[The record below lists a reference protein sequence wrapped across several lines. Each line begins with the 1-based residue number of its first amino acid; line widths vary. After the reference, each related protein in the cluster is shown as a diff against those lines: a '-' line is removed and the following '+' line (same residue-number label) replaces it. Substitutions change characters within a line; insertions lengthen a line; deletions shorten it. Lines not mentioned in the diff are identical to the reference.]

1 VAYSEWSAPDKL
13 KNLSFRTIIQS
24 ERNVV
29 ELSVFLGAMVL
40 ESSSSVSKL
49 AGPLPVDWRLLL
61 GALDASEQHVLI
73 TDRKGRIVFA
83 NLSLAERHGRIRE
96 ELIGETVEHI
106 MRTDNHSPSQREKM
120 RAAMR
125 ESRPIRVVVQGVHS
139 SGRPLWLSLNI
150 SPLLGPDGRAGHF
163 VGIATDITQSVEDS
177 RIKKELQ
184 DRVES
189 REQERDRLALELRMA
204 QKLEAVGRLAAGVA
218 HEINT
223 PMQYISDN
231 VTFLSES
238 VDDLA
243 NVISA
248 YRTDRERGDH
258 VAAEVE
264 ADYLLTELPKAMQ
277 RTRDGLNRVTNIVR
291 AMKEFSHPN
300 SDARSSADLNKAIET
315 TLEVA
320 RSEYKHLAVIDLNL
334 APLPLVPCNIGELN
348 QVFLNLLVNAAHAIQ
363 ATGKDVSSG
372 RIRIATSHA
381 GGELHICFEDNG
393 CGIEPH
399 NLDKIFDPFFT
410 TKEVGKGTGQ
420 GLAIS
425 RSIVVDRHGG
435 TFDVHSVVGTG
446 TRFTIRLPVAPP

>member
-1 VAYSEWSAPDKL
+1 VATSNS
-13 KNLSFRTIIQS
+13 
-24 ERNVV
+24 
-29 ELSVFLGAMVL
+29 
-40 ESSSSVSKL
+40 
-49 AGPLPVDWRLLL
+49 PVAVTASLIAVDTSLLQ

-83 NLSLAERHGRIRE
+83 NLSLAARHGRVRE
-96 ELIGETVEHI
+96 ELIGEMVEQI
-106 MRTDNHSPSQREKM
+106 VRTDNHSPAQLEKM
-120 RAAMR
+120 QRAMR
-125 ESRPIRVVVQGVHS
+125 ESRPIRVVIQGVHS
-139 SGRPLWLSLNI
+139 SGSPLWLSLNI
-150 SPLLGPDGRAGHF
+150 TPLLGPDGKASHF

-184 DRVES
+184 ERIET
-189 REQERDRLALELRMA
+189 REQERDRLELELRMA
-204 QKLEAVGRLAAGVA
+204 QKLEAVGRLASGVA

-223 PMQYISDN
+223 PMQYVSDN

-243 NVISA
+243 SVINA
-248 YRTDRERGDH
+248 YRVERANGDA

-277 RTRDGLNRVTNIVR
+277 RARDGLKRVTNIVR
-291 AMKEFSHPN
+291 AMKEFSHP
-300 SDARSSADLNKAIET
+300 STEARSSADINKALET

-320 RSEYKHLAVIDLNL
+320 RSEYKHIAVVDLNL

-348 QVFLNLLVNAAHAIQ
+348 QVFLNMLVNAGHAIE
-363 ATGKDVSSG
+363 ASGKDVSSG
-372 RIRIATSHA
+372 RISIATRHVGA
-381 GGELHICFEDNG
+381 ELLISFEDNG
-393 CGIEPH
+393 CGIKPE

-435 TFDVHSVVGTG
+435 ALDVHSVVGTG
-446 TRFTIRLPVAPP
+446 TRFTIRLPVT

>member
-1 VAYSEWSAPDKL
+1 
-13 KNLSFRTIIQS
+13 
-24 ERNVV
+24 
-29 ELSVFLGAMVL
+29 VL
-40 ESSSSVSKL
+40 ESTHSVST
-49 AGPLPVDWRLLL
+49 AAAPIEADWRLLL
-61 GALDASEQHVLI
+61 GALDASEHHVLI

-83 NLSLAERHGRIRE
+83 NLSLAERHGRVRE
-96 ELIGETVEHI
+96 ELIGESVEQI
-106 MRTDNHSPSQREKM
+106 MRTDNHSPSQREKLRDAM
-120 RAAMR
+120 RANQ
-125 ESRPIRVVVQGVHS
+125 PIRVVVQGVHS
-139 SGRPLWLSLNI
+139 SGRQLWLSLNI
-150 SPLLGPDGRAGHF
+150 TPLPGADGKAGHF

-189 REQERDRLALELRMA
+189 REQERDRLALELQLA
-204 QKLEAVGRLAAGVA
+204 QKLESVGRLAAGVA

-231 VTFLSES
+231 VAFLSQS

-243 NVISA
+243 SVIAA
-248 YRTDRERGDH
+248 YRAERERGDE

-277 RTRDGLNRVTNIVR
+277 RARDGIKRVTSIVR
-291 AMKEFSHPN
+291 AMKEFSHPS
-300 SDARSSADLNKAIET
+300 SDEHTSADLNKAIET

-320 RSEYKHLAVIDLNL
+320 RSEYKHVAVVELDL
-334 APLPLVPCNIGELN
+334 APLPLLACNVGELN
-348 QVFLNLLVNAAHAIQ
+348 QVFLNLLINAAHAIE
-363 ATGKDVSSG
+363 AAGKDVSGG
-372 RIRIATSHA
+372 RIRIATSHVGA
-381 GGELHICFEDNG
+381 EVQISLEDNG
-393 CGIEPH
+393 CGIEAR

-435 TFDVHSVVGTG
+435 AFDVHSVVGTG
-446 TRFTIRLPVAPP
+446 TRFTIRLPVTPT

>member
-1 VAYSEWSAPDKL
+1 M
-13 KNLSFRTIIQS
+13 
-24 ERNVV
+24 V
-29 ELSVFLGAMVL
+29 ELSAFPGAQVL
-40 ESSSSVSKL
+40 KSTDSVSIMANLL
-49 AGPLPVDWRLLL
+49 AADWRLLL
-61 GALDASEQHVLI
+61 GALDASDQHVLI

-83 NLSLAERHGRIRE
+83 NLSLAERHGRVRE
-96 ELIGETVEHI
+96 ELIGESVEHV
-106 MRTDNHSPSQREKM
+106 MRTDNHSPSQRQELREAM
-120 RAAMR
+120 RAN
-125 ESRPIRVVVQGVHS
+125 RPIRVVVQGVHS

-150 SPLLGPDGRAGHF
+150 TPILSSDGRAGHF
-163 VGIATDITQSVEDS
+163 VGIATDITQSVEDT

-238 VDDLA
+238 VNDLA
-243 NVISA
+243 DVISA
-248 YRTDRERGDH
+248 YRADRERGDQ

-264 ADYLLTELPKAMQ
+264 AEYLLTELPKAMQ
-277 RTRDGLNRVTNIVR
+277 RARDGLKRVTNIVR

-300 SDARSSADLNKAIET
+300 SDAHTSADINKAIET

-320 RSEYKHLAVIDLNL
+320 RSEYKHLAVIEMNL
-334 APLPLVPCNIGELN
+334 APVPLVPCNVGELN
-348 QVFLNLLVNAAHAIQ
+348 QVFLNLLVNAAHAIE
-363 ATGKDVSSG
+363 AAGKDVSSG
-372 RIRIATSHA
+372 RIRIATSHVGA
-381 GGELHICFEDNG
+381 ELHISLEDNG

-435 TFDVHSVVGTG
+435 AFDVHSIVGTG
-446 TRFTIRLPVAPP
+446 TRFTIRLPVTPP

>member
-1 VAYSEWSAPDKL
+1 L
-13 KNLSFRTIIQS
+13 
-24 ERNVV
+24 
-29 ELSVFLGAMVL
+29 VL
-40 ESSSSVSKL
+40 ESSHSVSILTDPL
-49 AGPLPVDWRLLL
+49 AVDWRLLL

-83 NLSLAERHGRIRE
+83 NLSLAKRHGRVRE
-96 ELIGETVEHI
+96 ELIGETVEQI
-106 MRTDNHSPSQREKM
+106 MRTDNHSPSQREQL
-120 RAAMR
+120 REAMR
-125 ESRPIRVVVQGVHS
+125 ENRPIRIVVQGVHS
-139 SGRPLWLSLNI
+139 TGSPLWLSLNI
-150 SPLLGPDGRAGHF
+150 SPIIDPDGRARHF

-189 REQERDRLALELRMA
+189 QEQERDRLALELRMA

-223 PMQYISDN
+223 PMQFISDN

-248 YRTDRERGDH
+248 YRTNHERGDE

-264 ADYLLTELPKAMQ
+264 ADYLLAELPKGMQ
-277 RTRDGLNRVTNIVR
+277 RARDGLKRVTNIVR

-300 SDARSSADLNKAIET
+300 SDAHSSADLNKAIEA
-315 TLEVA
+315 TLEIA
-320 RSEYKHLAVIDLNL
+320 RCEYKRTAVVDLNL
-334 APLPLVPCNIGELN
+334 GPLPLVTCNIGELN
-348 QVFLNLLVNAAHAIQ
+348 QVFLNLLVNAAHAIE
-363 ATGKDVSSG
+363 AAGKDASSG
-372 RIRIATSHA
+372 RIRIATSHVGA
-381 GGELHICFEDNG
+381 ELHISFEDNG
-393 CGIEPH
+393 CGIEPQ

-420 GLAIS
+420 GLSIS

-435 TFDVHSVVGTG
+435 AFDVHSIVGTG
-446 TRFTIRLPVAPP
+446 TRFTIRLPVTLPSNPAE

>member
-1 VAYSEWSAPDKL
+1 MPWLCTE
-13 KNLSFRTIIQS
+13 RTRAETLIPGGI
-24 ERNVV
+24 
-29 ELSVFLGAMVL
+29 
-40 ESSSSVSKL
+40 L
-49 AGPLPVDWRLLL
+49 AASNNHVTVMASLITADPSLLH
-61 GALDASEQHVLI
+61 GALDASEHHVLI

-83 NLSLAERHGRIRE
+83 NLSLAERHGRVRD
-96 ELIGETVEHI
+96 ELIGESVEQI
-106 MRTDNHSPSQREKM
+106 MRTDNHSPAQLEKM
-120 RAAMR
+120 RQAMR
-125 ESRPIRVVVQGVHS
+125 ENRPIRVVVRGVHS

-150 SPLLGPDGRAGHF
+150 TPLLGADGKASHF

-184 DRVES
+184 ERIET

-204 QKLEAVGRLAAGVA
+204 QKLEAVGRLASGVA

-223 PMQYISDN
+223 PMQYVSDN

-243 NVISA
+243 NVIGA
-248 YRTDRERGDH
+248 YRVDRGRGDA

-264 ADYLLTELPKAMQ
+264 ADYLLTELPKAME
-277 RTRDGLNRVTNIVR
+277 RAREGLMRVTNIVR
-291 AMKEFSHPN
+291 AMKEFSHP
-300 SDARSSADLNKAIET
+300 STDARSTADINKALQT
-315 TLEVA
+315 TLDVA
-320 RSEYKHLAVIDLNL
+320 RNEYKHTAVVELNL

-363 ATGKDVSSG
+363 ASDKDLSTG
-372 RIRIATSHA
+372 RIGITSQHA
-381 GGELHICFEDNG
+381 GAELIITFEDNG
-393 CGIEPH
+393 CGIKPE

-425 RSIVVDRHGG
+425 RSIIVDRHGG
-435 TFDVHSVVGTG
+435 ALDVHSIVGTG
-446 TRFTIRLPVAPP
+446 TRFTIRLPVTPP

>member
-1 VAYSEWSAPDKL
+1 VLTS
-13 KNLSFRTIIQS
+13 I
-24 ERNVV
+24 
-29 ELSVFLGAMVL
+29 LSVSTLADPLAVDKRLFLA
-40 ESSSSVSKL
+40 
-49 AGPLPVDWRLLL
+49 
-61 GALDASEQHVLI
+61 ALDASEHHVLI

-83 NLSLAERHGRIRE
+83 NLSLAERHGRVRE
-96 ELIGETVEHI
+96 ELIGESVEQI
-106 MRTDNHSPSQREKM
+106 VRTDNHSPSQRENM
-120 RAAMR
+120 RLAMR
-125 ESRPIRVVVQGVHS
+125 ENRPIRVIVQGVHS

-150 SPLLGPDGRAGHF
+150 TPILGPDRKAEHF

-243 NVISA
+243 DVISA
-248 YRTDRERGDH
+248 YRADRVRGDE

-277 RTRDGLNRVTNIVR
+277 RSRDGLKRVTNIVR
-291 AMKEFSHPN
+291 AMKEFSHPTT
-300 SDARSSADLNKAIET
+300 DAHTSADINKALET

-320 RSEYKHLAVIDLNL
+320 RSEYKQVAVIELNL
-334 APLPLVPCNIGELN
+334 APLPLVHCNIGELN
-348 QVFLNLLVNAAHAIQ
+348 QVFLNLVVNAAHAIE
-363 ATGKDVSSG
+363 AAGKDVSSG
-372 RIRIATSHA
+372 RIRIATSHVGA
-381 GGELHICFEDNG
+381 ELHISLEDNG

-435 TFDVHSVVGTG
+435 AFDVHSIVGTG
-446 TRFTIRLPVAPP
+446 TRFTIRLPVTAP

>member
-1 VAYSEWSAPDKL
+1 MASLITNDPS
-13 KNLSFRTIIQS
+13 
-24 ERNVV
+24 
-29 ELSVFLGAMVL
+29 
-40 ESSSSVSKL
+40 
-49 AGPLPVDWRLLL
+49 LLQ
-61 GALDASEQHVLI
+61 GALDASEHHVLI

-96 ELIGETVEHI
+96 ELIGESVEQVV
-106 MRTDNHSPSQREKM
+106 RSDNHSPAQLEKM
-120 RAAMR
+120 RQAMR

-139 SGRPLWLSLNI
+139 SGSPLWLSLNI
-150 SPLLGPDGRAGHF
+150 TPLLGPDGKASHF

-184 DRVES
+184 ERIET

-223 PMQYISDN
+223 PMQYVSDN

-243 NVISA
+243 RVIDA
-248 YRTDRERGDH
+248 YRVDRERGDT
-258 VAAEVE
+258 VAADVEVE
-264 ADYLLTELPKAMQ
+264 YLLTELPKAMQ
-277 RTRDGLNRVTNIVR
+277 RARDGLKRVTNIVR
-291 AMKEFSHPN
+291 AMKEFSHP
-300 SDARSSADLNKAIET
+300 STQAHSAGDINKALET

-320 RSEYKHLAVIDLNL
+320 RSEYKHVAVVDLKL
-334 APLPLVPCNIGELN
+334 TPLPLVSCNIGELN
-348 QVFLNLLVNAAHAIQ
+348 QVFLNMLVNSAHAIEGSGID
-363 ATGKDVSSG
+363 ASNG
-372 RIRIATSHA
+372 RISIATHHA
-381 GGELHICFEDNG
+381 GAEVIITFEDNG
-393 CGIEPH
+393 CGIEPE

-435 TFDVHSVVGTG
+435 ALQVHSIVGSG
-446 TRFTIRLPVAPP
+446 TRFTIRLPVTRPE

>member
-1 VAYSEWSAPDKL
+1 
-13 KNLSFRTIIQS
+13 
-24 ERNVV
+24 
-29 ELSVFLGAMVL
+29 VL
-40 ESSSSVSKL
+40 ESTHSLPIV
-49 AGPLPVDWRLLL
+49 AGPPAVEWRLLL

-96 ELIGETVEHI
+96 ELIGESVEQI
-106 MRTDNHSPSQREKM
+106 VRTDNHSASQRE
-120 RAAMR
+120 AMR
-125 ESRPIRVVVQGVHS
+125 EAMRDNRPIRVVVQGVHS
-139 SGRPLWLSLNI
+139 SGHPLWLSLNI
-150 SPLLGPDGRAGHF
+150 SPILGPDGRAGHF
-163 VGIATDITQSVEDS
+163 VGIATDITQSVEDA

-189 REQERDRLALELRMA
+189 HEQERDRLALELRMA

-223 PMQYISDN
+223 PMQFVSDN
-231 VTFLSES
+231 VTFLSDS

-243 NVISA
+243 SVIAA
-248 YRTDRERGDH
+248 YRADRERGDEKS
-258 VAAEVE
+258 AEVE

-277 RTRDGLNRVTNIVR
+277 RARDGLKRVTNIVR
-291 AMKEFSHPN
+291 AMKEFSHPS
-300 SDARSSADLNKAIET
+300 SDAHGTADLNKAIET

-320 RSEYKHLAVIDLNL
+320 RSEYKQLAVVDLHL
-334 APLPLVPCNIGELN
+334 SPLPLVPCNIGELN
-348 QVFLNLLVNAAHAIQ
+348 QVFLNLVVNAAHAIE
-363 ATGKDVSSG
+363 AAGKDATCG
-372 RIRIATSHA
+372 RIRIATSHVGA
-381 GGELHICFEDNG
+381 ELHISLEDNG

-435 TFDVHSVVGTG
+435 ALDVHSVVGKG
-446 TRFTIRLPVAPP
+446 TRFTIRLPVTPG

>member
-1 VAYSEWSAPDKL
+1 VVGAARFSG
-13 KNLSFRTIIQS
+13 IQ
-24 ERNVV
+24 
-29 ELSVFLGAMVL
+29 VL
-40 ESSSSVSKL
+40 ESTDSVSFMANLL
-49 AGPLPVDWRLLL
+49 AADWRLLL
-61 GALDASEQHVLI
+61 AALDASEQHVLI

-83 NLSLAERHGRIRE
+83 NLSLAERHGRVRE
-96 ELIGETVEHI
+96 ELIGESVEHI
-106 MRTDNHSPSQREKM
+106 MRTDNHSPSQREQMREAM
-120 RAAMR
+120 RAN
-125 ESRPIRVVVQGVHS
+125 RPIRVVVQGVHS

-150 SPLLGPDGRAGHF
+150 TPILGSDGIAGHF
-163 VGIATDITQSVEDS
+163 VGIATDVTQSVEDS

-243 NVISA
+243 EVISA
-248 YRTDRERGDH
+248 YRADRERGDQ
-258 VAAEVE
+258 VAVEVE
-264 ADYLLTELPKAMQ
+264 VDYLLSELPKAMQ
-277 RTRDGLNRVTNIVR
+277 RARDGLKRVTNIVR

-300 SDARSSADLNKAIET
+300 SDAHTSADINKAIET

-320 RSEYKHLAVIDLNL
+320 RSEYRHLAVIDLRL
-334 APLPLVPCNIGELN
+334 GPAPLVPCNVGELN
-348 QVFLNLLVNAAHAIQ
+348 QVFLNLLVNAAHAIE
-363 ATGKDVSSG
+363 AAGKDASNG
-372 RIRIATSHA
+372 RIRIETSHVGA
-381 GGELHICFEDNG
+381 ELHISLEDNG
-393 CGIEPH
+393 CGIEPSH
-399 NLDKIFDPFFT
+399 LDKIFDPFFT

-435 TFDVHSVVGTG
+435 SLDVHSVVGTG
-446 TRFTIRLPVAPP
+446 TRFTIRLPVTPP

>member
-1 VAYSEWSAPDKL
+1 VLTSTHPVS
-13 KNLSFRTIIQS
+13 II
-24 ERNVV
+24 
-29 ELSVFLGAMVL
+29 ADP
-40 ESSSSVSKL
+40 L
-49 AGPLPVDWRLLL
+49 ALDWRLLL
-61 GALDASEQHVLI
+61 GALDASEHHVLI

-83 NLSLAERHGRIRE
+83 NLSLAERHGRVRE
-96 ELIGETVEHI
+96 ELIGESVEQI
-106 MRTDNHSPSQREKM
+106 MRTDNHSPSQREKLREAM
-120 RAAMR
+120 RANQ
-125 ESRPIRVVVQGVHS
+125 PIRVIVQGVHS

-150 SPLLGPDGRAGHF
+150 SPILGSDGRAGHF

-189 REQERDRLALELRMA
+189 QEQERDRLALELRMA

-223 PMQYISDN
+223 PMQFISDN

-243 NVISA
+243 GVISA
-248 YRTDRERGDH
+248 YRADRERGDE

-277 RTRDGLNRVTNIVR
+277 RAREGLKRVTNIVR
-291 AMKEFSHPN
+291 AMKEFSHPT
-300 SDARSSADLNKAIET
+300 SDTHVSADVNKAIET

-320 RSEYKHLAVIDLNL
+320 RSEYKHRAVIELNL

-348 QVFLNLLVNAAHAIQ
+348 QVLLNLLVNAAHAIE
-363 ATGKDVSSG
+363 AAGKDVTNG
-372 RIRIATSHA
+372 RIRIATSHVGA
-381 GGELHICFEDNG
+381 ELHISLEDNG

-435 TFDVHSVVGTG
+435 AFDVHSVVGTG
-446 TRFTIRLPVAPP
+446 TRFTIRLPVTAP

>member
-1 VAYSEWSAPDKL
+1 
-13 KNLSFRTIIQS
+13 
-24 ERNVV
+24 
-29 ELSVFLGAMVL
+29 VL
-40 ESSSSVSKL
+40 ESTDSVSFMANLL
-49 AGPLPVDWRLLL
+49 AADWRLLL
-61 GALDASEQHVLI
+61 AALDASEQHVLI

-83 NLSLAERHGRIRE
+83 NLSLAERHGRVRE
-96 ELIGETVEHI
+96 ELIGESVEHI
-106 MRTDNHSPSQREKM
+106 MRTDNHSPSQREQMREAM
-120 RAAMR
+120 RAN
-125 ESRPIRVVVQGVHS
+125 RPIRVVVQGVHS

-150 SPLLGPDGRAGHF
+150 TPILGSDGIAGHF
-163 VGIATDITQSVEDS
+163 VGIATDVTQSVEDS

-243 NVISA
+243 EVISA
-248 YRTDRERGDH
+248 YRADRERGDQ
-258 VAAEVE
+258 VAVEVE
-264 ADYLLTELPKAMQ
+264 VDYLLSELPKAMQ
-277 RTRDGLNRVTNIVR
+277 RARDGLKRVTNIVR

-300 SDARSSADLNKAIET
+300 SDAHTSADINKAIET

-320 RSEYKHLAVIDLNL
+320 RSEYRHLAVIDLRL
-334 APLPLVPCNIGELN
+334 GPAPLVPCNVGELN
-348 QVFLNLLVNAAHAIQ
+348 QVFLNLLVNAAHAIE
-363 ATGKDVSSG
+363 AAGKDASNG
-372 RIRIATSHA
+372 RIRIETSHVGA
-381 GGELHICFEDNG
+381 ELHISLEDNG
-393 CGIEPH
+393 CGIEPSH
-399 NLDKIFDPFFT
+399 LDKIFDPFFT

-435 TFDVHSVVGTG
+435 SLDVHSVVGTG
-446 TRFTIRLPVAPP
+446 TRFTIRLPVTPP

>member
-1 VAYSEWSAPDKL
+1 MA
-13 KNLSFRTIIQS
+13 NL
-24 ERNVV
+24 
-29 ELSVFLGAMVL
+29 
-40 ESSSSVSKL
+40 L
-49 AGPLPVDWRLLL
+49 AADWRLLL
-61 GALDASEQHVLI
+61 AALDASEQHVLI

-83 NLSLAERHGRIRE
+83 NLSLAERHGRVRE
-96 ELIGETVEHI
+96 ELIGESVEHI
-106 MRTDNHSPSQREKM
+106 MRTDNHSPSQREQMREAM
-120 RAAMR
+120 RAN
-125 ESRPIRVVVQGVHS
+125 RPIRVVVQGVHS

-150 SPLLGPDGRAGHF
+150 TPILGSDGIGGHF
-163 VGIATDITQSVEDS
+163 VGIATDVTQSVEDS

-243 NVISA
+243 EVISA
-248 YRTDRERGDH
+248 YRADRERGDQ
-258 VAAEVE
+258 VAVEVE
-264 ADYLLTELPKAMQ
+264 VDYLLSELPKAMQ
-277 RTRDGLNRVTNIVR
+277 RARDGLKRVTNIVR

-300 SDARSSADLNKAIET
+300 SDAHTSADINKAIET

-320 RSEYKHLAVIDLNL
+320 RSEYRHLAVIDLRL
-334 APLPLVPCNIGELN
+334 GPAPLVPCNVGELN
-348 QVFLNLLVNAAHAIQ
+348 QVFLNLLVNAAHAIE
-363 ATGKDVSSG
+363 AAGKDASNG
-372 RIRIATSHA
+372 RIRIETSHVGA
-381 GGELHICFEDNG
+381 ELHISLEDNG
-393 CGIEPH
+393 CGIEPSH
-399 NLDKIFDPFFT
+399 LDKIFDPFFT

-435 TFDVHSVVGTG
+435 SLDVHSVVGTG
-446 TRFTIRLPVAPP
+446 TRFTIRLPVTPP

>member
-1 VAYSEWSAPDKL
+1 VLDSTHSVSVVANALAPD
-13 KNLSFRTIIQS
+13 
-24 ERNVV
+24 
-29 ELSVFLGAMVL
+29 
-40 ESSSSVSKL
+40 
-49 AGPLPVDWRLLL
+49 WHLLL
-61 GALDASEQHVLI
+61 GALDASEHHVLI

-83 NLSLAERHGRIRE
+83 NLSLAERHGRVRE
-96 ELIGETVEHI
+96 ELIGESVEHI
-106 MRTDNHSPSQREKM
+106 MRTDNHSPSQRDKLREAM
-120 RAAMR
+120 RANQ
-125 ESRPIRVVVQGVHS
+125 PIRVVVQGVHS
-139 SGRPLWLSLNI
+139 TGRPLWLSLNI
-150 SPLLGPDGRAGHF
+150 TPLLGADGKAGHF

-189 REQERDRLALELRMA
+189 QEQERDRLALELRMA

-223 PMQYISDN
+223 PMQFISDN

-248 YRTDRERGDH
+248 YRTDRERGDE

-277 RTRDGLNRVTNIVR
+277 RARDGLKRVTHIVR

-300 SDARSSADLNKAIET
+300 TDARVSADINKAIET

-320 RSEYKHLAVIDLNL
+320 RSEYKHLAVIDLIL
-334 APLPLVPCNIGELN
+334 GPLPLVPCNIGELN
-348 QVFLNLLVNAAHAIQ
+348 QVFLNLLVNAAHAID
-363 ATGKDVSSG
+363 AAGKNVSSG
-372 RIRIATSHA
+372 RIRITTSHVGA
-381 GGELHICFEDNG
+381 EVHISLEDNG
-393 CGIEPH
+393 CGIAPQ

-435 TFDVHSVVGTG
+435 AFDVHSIVGTG
-446 TRFTIRLPVAPP
+446 TRFTIRLPLTSP

>member
-1 VAYSEWSAPDKL
+1 VLDSTHSVSVVANALAPD
-13 KNLSFRTIIQS
+13 
-24 ERNVV
+24 
-29 ELSVFLGAMVL
+29 
-40 ESSSSVSKL
+40 
-49 AGPLPVDWRLLL
+49 WHLLL
-61 GALDASEQHVLI
+61 GALDASEHHVLI

-83 NLSLAERHGRIRE
+83 NLSLAERHGRVRE
-96 ELIGETVEHI
+96 ELIGESVEHI
-106 MRTDNHSPSQREKM
+106 MRTDNHSPSQRDKLREAM
-120 RAAMR
+120 RANQ
-125 ESRPIRVVVQGVHS
+125 PIRVVVQGVHS
-139 SGRPLWLSLNI
+139 TGRPLWLSLNI
-150 SPLLGPDGRAGHF
+150 TPLLGADGKAGHF

-189 REQERDRLALELRMA
+189 QEQERDRLALELRMA

-223 PMQYISDN
+223 PMQFISDN

-248 YRTDRERGDH
+248 YRTDRERGDE

-277 RTRDGLNRVTNIVR
+277 RARDGLKRVTHIVR

-300 SDARSSADLNKAIET
+300 TDARVSADINKAIET

-320 RSEYKHLAVIDLNL
+320 RSEYKYLAVIDLIL
-334 APLPLVPCNIGELN
+334 GPLPLVPCNIGELN
-348 QVFLNLLVNAAHAIQ
+348 QVFLNLLVNAAHAID
-363 ATGKDVSSG
+363 AAGKNVSSG
-372 RIRIATSHA
+372 RIRITTSHVGA
-381 GGELHICFEDNG
+381 EVHISLEDNG
-393 CGIEPH
+393 CGIAPQ

-435 TFDVHSVVGTG
+435 AFDVHSIVGTG
-446 TRFTIRLPVAPP
+446 TRFTIRLPLTSP

>member
-1 VAYSEWSAPDKL
+1 VRQFL
-13 KNLSFRTIIQS
+13 KIRAHRTMTRNGRTIACRASPGTILLLNPTAAS
-24 ERNVV
+24 SAIANV
-29 ELSVFLGAMVL
+29 
-40 ESSSSVSKL
+40 L
-49 AGPLPVDWRLLL
+49 AADWRLLL
-61 GALDASEQHVLI
+61 AALDASEQQVLI
-73 TDRKGRIVFA
+73 TNRKGQIVFA
-83 NLSLAERHGRIRE
+83 NLSLAERHGRVRD
-96 ELIGETVEHI
+96 ELIGESVEHV
-106 MRTDNHSPSQREKM
+106 MRTDNHSESQRQQMREAM
-120 RAAMR
+120 RANR
-125 ESRPIRVVVQGVHS
+125 SIRVVVEGIHS

-150 SPLLGPDGRAGHF
+150 TPIMGADGKAEHF

-231 VTFLSES
+231 VSFLGEA
-238 VDDLA
+238 VEDLA

-248 YRTDRERGDH
+248 YRTSRERGDE
-258 VAAEVE
+258 VAAEVD
-264 ADYLLTELPKAMQ
+264 ADDLLAELPKAMQ
-277 RTRDGLNRVTNIVR
+277 RAREGCRRVTSIVR
-291 AMKEFSHPN
+291 AMKDFSHP
-300 SDARSSADLNKAIET
+300 SADAHAAADMNKALET
-315 TLEVA
+315 TVEIA
-320 RSEYKHLAVIDLNL
+320 RSEYKHLAVVDLDL
-334 APLPLVPCNIGELN
+334 ESVPLIACNIGELN
-348 QVFLNLLVNAAHAIQ
+348 QVFLNLLVNAAHAIESS
-363 ATGKDVSSG
+363 GKDVSSG
-372 RIRIATSHA
+372 RISVATRHVGA
-381 GGELHICFEDNG
+381 EVHIHFQDNG

-435 TFDVHSVVGTG
+435 SFDVHSIVGTG
-446 TRFTIRLPVAPP
+446 TRFTIRLPVTVDAR